1 METAMKNIID
11 ANETNFETEVLKAD
25 GLVLVDFYAPWCGPC
40 KMLAPLLEQLAGPFV
55 GRVKFVKV
63 NVDEAPRLA
72 MRYDITGV
80 PTVMLF
86 RGGLILDTFVGLP
99 HPRALQARLEELA
112 PAIATTPAPTP

>member
-1 METAMKNIID
+1 MQTAMKNIIE

-40 KMLAPLLEQLAGPFV
+40 KMLAPLLEQLAGQYA

-99 HPRALQARLEELA
+99 HPRTLKARLDELA
-112 PAIATTPAPTP
+112 PAPTSAPAATA